1 MKANRVDEIKIQEL
15 AEKYKIDP
23 EIVRKIVQ
31 APYDFIQK
39 KTKEITFEDGL
50 NREEFDSMKKNF
62 NLPGIGKL
70 YASFFSYEE
79 ICKKRRKKLGS

>member
-1 MKANRVDEIKIQEL
+1 MKANRADEIKIKEL
-15 AEKYKIDP
+15 AKKYKMDP
-23 EIVRKIVQ
+23 EIVKKIVQ
-31 APYDFIQK
+31 SPYDFIHE
-39 KTKEITFEDGL
+39 KTKEITFEDGIS
-50 NREEFDSMKKNF
+50 REEFDSIKKSF